1 MLKDKKEPTKLSE
14 LGEFALIEYLTKSIK
29 LKNKSSKYGVG
40 DDAAVIKTSKTQ
52 VVTTDILT
60 EGIHFDFTYTPA
72 KHLGYK
78 AAVVNFSDVY
88 AMNAMP
94 KQMLVSVAM
103 SSKISLEIINDFYEG
118 LYLACERYG
127 VDLVGGDTTSSL
139 TGMTISITVIGEAN
153 QKDIVYRNGAKETD
167 IICVTGDLGGAY
179 MGLQLLER
187 EKKVFEEVGAQP
199 DFAGKDYVLERF
211 LKPEARQDIIKLLK
225 EIDVKPTSM
234 IDISDGL
241 ASEMHH
247 ICKQSEVGCKIYIG
261 KIPIDYVTG
270 EVANSLNFEP
280 LIPALN
286 GGEDY
291 ELLFT
296 VSVNDFE
303 KIKEYPEIKV
313 IGHIMDKDQGLNLIT
328 EDDNYIELKAQ
339 GWDNL
344 EE

>member
-1 MLKDKKEPTKLSE
+1 MLKDKKEPTKLSD
-14 LGEFALIEYLTKSIK
+14 LGEFALIEYLTKNIK

-40 DDAAVIKTSKTQ
+40 DDAAVVKTTKTQ

-78 AAVVNFSDVY
+78 SAVVNFSDVY

-94 KQMLVSVAM
+94 KQMLVSIAV
-103 SSKISLEIINDFYEG
+103 SSKISLELINDFYEG
-118 LYLACERYG
+118 LYLACDRYG

-139 TGMTISITVIGEAN
+139 TGMTVSITVIGEADA
-153 QKDIVYRNGAKETD
+153 KDIVYRNGAKETD
-167 IICVTGDLGGAY
+167 VICVTGDLGGAY

-187 EKKVFEEVGAQP
+187 EKQVFEEVGAQP
-199 DFAGKDYVLERF
+199 DFSGKDYILERF
-211 LKPEARQDIIKLLK
+211 LKPEARQDIIELLK
-225 EIDVKPTSM
+225 EIGVKPTSM

-261 KIPIDYVTG
+261 KIPIDYVTA
-270 EVANSLNFEP
+270 EVADSLKLEP

-296 VSVNDFE
+296 ISVKDFE
-303 KIKEYPEIKV
+303 KIKEYSQIKV

-328 EDDNYIELKAQ
+328 EDDNFIELKAH
-339 GWDNL
+339 GRNNM
-344 EE
+344 E

>member
-1 MLKDKKEPTKLSE
+1 MLKNKKEPTKISD
-14 LGEFALIEYLTKSIK
+14 LGEFALIEYLTKNIK

-40 DDAAVIKTSKTQ
+40 DDAAVVKTSKTQ

-60 EGIHFDFTYTPA
+60 EGVHFDFTYTPA

-78 AAVVNFSDVY
+78 SAVVNFSDVY

-94 KQMLVSVAM
+94 KQMLVSIAV
-103 SSKISLEIINDFYEG
+103 SSKISLELINDFYQG

-139 TGMTISITVIGEAN
+139 TGMTVSITVIGEADA
-153 QKDIVYRNGAKETD
+153 KDIVYRNGAKETD
-167 IICVTGDLGGAY
+167 VICVTGDLGGAY

-187 EKKVFEEVGAQP
+187 EKKVFEEVGVQP
-199 DFAGKDYVLERF
+199 DFSGKDYILERF
-211 LKPEARQDIIKLLK
+211 LKPEARQDIIELLK
-225 EIDVKPTSM
+225 EIGVKPTSM

-261 KIPIDYVTG
+261 KIPIDYVTA
-270 EVANSLNFEP
+270 EVADSLKLEP

-296 VSVNDFE
+296 ISVNDFE
-303 KIKEYPEIKV
+303 KIKEYSQIKV

-328 EDDNYIELKAQ
+328 EDDNYIELKAH
-339 GWDNL
+339 GWNNL
-344 EE
+344 E

>member
-1 MLKDKKEPTKLSE
+1 MLKDKKEPTKLSD
-14 LGEFALIEYLTKSIK
+14 LGEFALIEYLTKNIK

-40 DDAAVIKTSKTQ
+40 DDAAVVRTSKTQ

-78 AAVVNFSDVY
+78 AAVVNFSDIY

-94 KQMLVSVAM
+94 KQMLVSIAV
-103 SSKISLEIINDFYEG
+103 SSKISLELINDFYEG

-127 VDLVGGDTTSSL
+127 VDVVGGDTTSSL

-153 QKDIVYRNGAKETD
+153 AKDIVYRNGAKETD

-211 LKPEARQDIIKLLK
+211 LKPEARQDTIKLLQ
-225 EIDVKPTSM
+225 EIGVKPTSM

-247 ICKQSEVGCKIYIG
+247 ICKQSGVGCKIYIG
-261 KIPIDYVTG
+261 KIPIDYVTA
-270 EVANSLNFEP
+270 EVADSLNMEP

-296 VSVNDFE
+296 ISVNDFE
-303 KIKEYPEIKV
+303 KIKKYPQIKV

-328 EDDNYIELKAQ
+328 EDDNFIELKAQ

-344 EE
+344 E

>member
-1 MLKDKKEPTKLSE
+1 MLKDKKEPTKISD
-14 LGEFALIEYLTKSIK
+14 LGEFALIEYLTKNIK

-40 DDAAVIKTSKTQ
+40 DDAAIIKTSKTQ

-78 AAVVNFSDVY
+78 SAVVNFSDVY

-94 KQMLVSVAM
+94 KQMLVSIAV
-103 SSKISLEIINDFYEG
+103 SSKISLELINDFYEG
-118 LYLACERYG
+118 LYLACNRYG
-127 VDLVGGDTTSSL
+127 VDLIGGDTSSSL
-139 TGMTISITVIGEAN
+139 TGMTISITVIGEADA
-153 QKDIVYRNGAKETD
+153 KDIVYRNGAKETD
-167 IICVTGDLGGAY
+167 VICVTGDLGGAY

-187 EKKVFEEVGAQP
+187 EKQVFEEVGAQP
-199 DFAGKDYVLERF
+199 DFSGKDYILERF
-211 LKPEARQDIIKLLK
+211 LKPEARQDIIELLK
-225 EIDVKPTSM
+225 EIGVKPTSM

-247 ICKQSEVGCKIYIG
+247 ICKQSNVGCKIYIG
-261 KIPIDYVTG
+261 KIPIDYVTA
-270 EVANSLNFEP
+270 EVANNFKLEP
-280 LIPALN
+280 LITALN

-296 VSVNDFE
+296 ISVKDFE
-303 KIKEYPEIKV
+303 KIKDYKQIKV

-328 EDDNYIELKAQ
+328 EDDNFIELKAN
-339 GWDNL
+339 GWNNMD
-344 EE
+344 

>member
-1 MLKDKKEPTKLSE
+1 MLKDKKEPTKLSD
-14 LGEFALIEYLTKSIK
+14 LGEFALIEYLTKNIK

-52 VVTTDILT
+52 LVTTDILT

-78 AAVVNFSDVY
+78 AAVVNFSDIY

-139 TGMTISITVIGEAN
+139 TGMTISITVIGEADK
-153 QKDIVYRNGAKETD
+153 KDIVYRNGAKETD

-270 EVANSLNFEP
+270 EVADSLKFEP

-296 VSVNDFE
+296 VSVNDFD

-313 IGHIMDKDQGLNLIT
+313 IGHIMSKDQGLNLIT